1 MVGCIRMCIPCLYD
15 TKIHTIPTQYAA
27 AAGDALKNDL
37 MISYAPQVAAILDTY
52 KASLWL

>member
-1 MVGCIRMCIPCLYD
+1 MCIPCLYD